1 MILDSDANMR
11 HIERGSGEEQP
22 DPPPLT
28 TIDPRQKDPSNGFA
42 QTSIADRTKVI
53 GFTYGTFDLLHDGH
67 RHLLR
72 RARRR
77 CDQLIVAID
86 SDRFAGELK
95 GPGRPVESAAIR
107 SQNLVATG
115 LVNLVVEVDEP
126 RPPVRRRRLL
136 PARRVFFG
144 NDGRVANSETTASS

>member
-1 MILDSDANMR
+1 MASPKLASR
-11 HIERGSGEEQP
+11 PE
-22 DPPPLT
+22 
-28 TIDPRQKDPSNGFA
+28 
-42 QTSIADRTKVI
+42 KVI
-53 GFTYGTFDLLHDGH
+53 GFAYGTFDLLHDGH

-115 LVNLVVEVDEP
+115 LVNLVVEVASLDH
-126 RPPVRRRRLL
+126 LL
-136 PARRVFFG
+136 AAIDYYQPDRVFFG
-144 NDGRVANSETTASS
+144 NDGRVANSDDDRVVLIPMLPGHSTGRAIRERLQ